1 MKSFIHSLSK
11 LVWIKRGFFIRTS
24 FDRLWMEIF
33 PFLFLILKGFY
44 KGFQM
49 RYHLFFNSN
58 GKAVKTIKMFFWKSA
73 VCNQELVSV
82 CNYVL
87 RLCQC
92 IDKLNHSGCNRPIL
106 VCGRQCVSTPNQ
118 WGRSYN
124 KGQKI
129 CKQHKI
135 KSVFFL
141 LWKSAITTKNH
152 DMNMRKGNFEQA
164 VLMKKVWL
172 LHNVKMARGGSQK
185 NSGNS
190 LHLHN
195 YYNWSASV
203 CPKTF

>member
-82 CNYVL
+82 LQNY
-87 RLCQC
+87 
-92 IDKLNHSGCNRPIL
+92 IH
-106 VCGRQCVSTPNQ
+106 
-118 WGRSYN
+118 
-124 KGQKI
+124 
-129 CKQHKI
+129 
-135 KSVFFL
+135 
-141 LWKSAITTKNH
+141 LWKIESKSINSDCTFMEKKFGPFTLRNKKLKVEQVLVNSKVQVVGALNYRPWIISHWHHVNH
-152 DMNMRKGNFEQA
+152 PQLQSVQIVRRKG
-164 VLMKKVWL
+164 
-172 LHNVKMARGGSQK
+172 HCCK
-185 NSGNS
+185 NSE
-190 LHLHN
+190 
-195 YYNWSASV
+195 
-203 CPKTF
+203 KTKYFF